1 MAPMLPARVDVAIVG
16 AGFGGLGLAIQM
28 KRHGLEDFVV
38 LERSGEVGGTWNS
51 NTYPGAQCDIPSN
64 LYSWS
69 FALKPDWSR
78 AYPERDEIHE
88 YFLDCVERFGVG
100 PFIHLHTELENA
112 EWRGDHWSI
121 ETSQGA
127 LEARVL
133 VAAPGLLSEPSIP
146 PLSGLDSFEGEAFHT
161 AKWNHDHNLTGRD
174 VAVVGTGAT
183 AIQIVPRIK
192 DQVRKLTVFQRTP
205 PWVIFSLDRDVSR
218 LAHWLYPR
226 VPGVQRM
233 TRTAMWASLEPIALG
248 MTKWPKLLKG
258 HELASRAMIRLQV
271 KDPGLRERLTPD
283 YAFGCKRMLLSNQW
297 YPAIDSPNV
306 ELVTAGVEEVRERSL
321 VAADGSEH
329 PADTIVFATGFTPTD
344 PPLARRLRGREGLTL
359 SEVWQGSPQAYL
371 ATTVAG
377 FPNLFLLYGP
387 NSNLGHNSIVYM
399 LESQMNYVMG
409 ALKAMRE
416 RGHDALEVRPEV
428 QDAFNEEMQSRLEGS
443 VWDSGGCGSWYLDA
457 NGRNSTM
464 WPGFTYE
471 FHQRTRVFD
480 LDSYFEPAV
489 FSSTPEA
496 SLAGSSNI
504 DT

>member
-1 MAPMLPARVDVAIVG
+1 MLPERVDVAIVG

-28 KRHGLEDFVV
+28 KRHGQEDFVV
-38 LERSGEVGGTWNS
+38 IERSEDVGGTWNS

-69 FALKPDWSR
+69 FALKPDWTR
-78 AYPERDEIHE
+78 AYPERDEIHG
-88 YFLDCVERFGVG
+88 YFRDCVKHFGVG
-100 PFIHLHTELENA
+100 GHIHLQTALEDA
-112 EWRGDHWSI
+112 EWREDHWDI
-121 ETSQGA
+121 ETSQGP

-146 PLSGLDSFEGEAFHT
+146 DLPGLHGFEGRSFHT
-161 AKWNHDHNLTGRD
+161 ARWDHDHDLTGRD

-205 PWVIFSLDRDVSR
+205 PWVVFSLDRKVSK

-226 VPGVQRM
+226 VPGVQRA
-233 TRTAMWASLEPIALG
+233 TRTGMWAALEPLALG
-248 MTKWPKLLKG
+248 MTRWPFLLKG
-258 HELASRAMIRLQV
+258 HELASRIMMRAQVSDPALRKRLV
-271 KDPGLRERLTPD
+271 PD
-283 YAFGCKRMLLSNQW
+283 YPLGCKRMLLSNEW
-297 YPAIDSPNV
+297 YRALDEPNV
-306 ELVTAGVEEVRERSL
+306 ELVTEGVEEVRARS
-321 VAADGSEH
+321 VIAADGSEH

-344 PPLARRLRGREGLTL
+344 PPIARRLRGREGHTL
-359 SEVWQGSPQAYL
+359 SEVWRGSPQSYL

-416 RGHDALEVRPEV
+416 RGYNALEVRPEV
-428 QDAFNEEMQSRLEGS
+428 QDAFNEEMQSRLARS
-443 VWDSGGCGSWYLDA
+443 VWDAGGCGSWYLDA
-457 NGRNSTM
+457 NGRDSTM

-471 FHQRTRVFD
+471 FHKRTRVFD
-480 LDSYFEPAV
+480 LDSYVEPPVVSRTADA
-489 FSSTPEA
+489 T
-496 SLAGSSNI
+496 LAGSSNI
-504 DT
+504 AT

>member
-1 MAPMLPARVDVAIVG
+1 MPPMLPERVDVAIVG

-28 KRHGLEDFVV
+28 RRHGLEDFVV
-38 LERSGEVGGTWNS
+38 LEREGDVGGTWNV

-78 AYPERDEIHE
+78 AYPERDEIHD
-88 YFLDCVERFGVG
+88 YIRSCVDHFDAGR
-100 PFIHLHTELENA
+100 FIHLNTEMLDA
-112 EWRGDHWSI
+112 EWTGDAWRV
-121 ETSQGA
+121 ETSGGE

-133 VAAPGLLSEPSIP
+133 VAAPGLLSEPTIP
-146 PLSGLDSFEGEAFHT
+146 DLPGLEDFQGPYFHT
-161 AKWNHDHNLTGRD
+161 ANWNHDHDLTGRD

-183 AIQIVPRIK
+183 AIQVVPRIK

-205 PWVIFSLDRDVSR
+205 PWVILSLDREVSK

-248 MTKWPKLLKG
+248 MTRWPALLKG
-258 HELASRAMIRLQV
+258 HEMVSRAMIRLQV
-271 KDPGLRERLTPD
+271 KDPDLRERLIPT

-297 YPAIDSPNV
+297 YPALDSPNV
-306 ELVTAGVEEVRERSL
+306 ELVTQGVEEVREHAL

-344 PPLARRLRGREGLTL
+344 PPIARRLRGREGRTL
-359 SEVWQGSPQAYL
+359 SEVWGGSPQSYL
-371 ATTVAG
+371 ASTVAG

-416 RGHDALEVRPEV
+416 RGHHALEVRPEV
-428 QDAFNEEMQSRLEGS
+428 QDAFNEEMQSRLARS
-443 VWDSGGCGSWYLDA
+443 VWDAGGCGSWYLDA
-457 NGRNSTM
+457 NGRDSTM

-471 FHQRTRVFD
+471 FRKRTRAFD
-480 LDSYFEPAV
+480 LDSYVEPPV
-489 FSSTPEA
+489 VSSTAEA
-496 SLAGSSNI
+496 TLAGSSNI
-504 DT
+504 GM